1 MKKEKMKYITPEV
14 AVMLLDTEELMH
26 ASQPSDTP
34 TPPGGAPARR
44 TDVF

>member
-1 MKKEKMKYITPEV
+1 MMEMKKMYFTPEM
-14 AVMLLDTEELMH
+14 AVMLLDTEELMR

-34 TPPGGAPARR
+34 TSPGAPARR